1 MQKNRVSAI
10 MALAHFATG
19 STMEK
24 PIPSPTRE
32 ALLKEY
38 SYDPVLDIWH
48 NLHSAR
54 PRRWL
59 NEERYVRRCRHIK
72 SKRRIEPAN
81 NYLYLTLGGYS
92 YAAHRLVWLYHHG
105 KMGPEHID
113 HIDGKKWNNKIENLR
128 LCTPQQNACNRGKPE
143 NNTSGFKG
151 VHWNDS
157 RQRWAASITTKGCT
171 HNLGLFRTAKE
182 AHRAYCDAATKLHGE
197 FANFG

>member
-1 MQKNRVSAI
+1 
-10 MALAHFATG
+10 
-19 STMEK
+19 MEK

-38 SYDPVLDIWH
+38 DYDPVLDIWH
-48 NLHSAR
+48 NRHSSK
-54 PRRWL
+54 PRQWR
-59 NEERYVRRCRHIK
+59 NEERFVRRCRHVK

-81 NYLYLTLGGYS
+81 NYLYLTFGGYK
-92 YAAHRLVWLYHHG
+92 YAAHRLVWLFHHG

-143 NNTSGFKG
+143 NNASGFKG
-151 VHWNDS
+151 VFWS
-157 RQRWAASITTKGCT
+157 ERYQKWVASITAKGKVY
-171 HNLGLFRTAKE
+171 HLGRYQTPE
-182 AHRAYCDAATKLHGE
+182 DAHKAYREAATKHHGE